1 MHALPRGAAPAV
13 VEQRREW
20 IEALRWAK
28 PAFRAAFEGGQAPTV
43 THLEDIAA
51 VLGGAGLAHD
61 GDLPQSAATRLEDAA
76 DLVAA

>member
-51 VLGGAGLAHD
+51 VLGGAGPHD

-76 DLVAA
+76 ADLVAA